1 MRKTLCGVLFV
12 AALGALAVS
21 CNSNTSS
28 NGPQAGKGVVTGIVS
43 DQTTQTPLSGVT
55 ISAQSLTA
63 GTQSEVTTSTGAYS
77 FSFNIDSTS
86 TVVLSFHISGWR
98 DTSVVA
104 PIRANATPTVVN
116 VSMARRSQISGGGGS
131 GIAQTIAFLGA
142 SPPEIAVKGVG
153 GSETTTLTWEVR
165 DSLGLPVDVSHSI
178 QLTFTIASGPGGGE
192 FLSPTVV
199 TTNTVGQAIMTL
211 SSGTRAGVVQVMATG
226 TVASGTVS
234 TAPVR
239 IVIDG
244 GFPDQAHFTVAAHN
258 YNLPILG
265 TMGVHTP
272 ISVLVGDRWSNP
284 VAQNTAL
291 YFSSSAGVIQS
302 KVFTNQDGQGSADL
316 ISGNPFPLGSHA
328 APVNGLRP
336 SGDGYHYIA
345 ARTVGQAGISVMDS
359 MLVLWSGASIISSFA
374 PTTFNIPN
382 AGSQSFTFT
391 VADALGHPL
400 SAGTTISVIAAI
412 PPPPD
417 PSAPQNQVIVTFG
430 LSGGLVLN
438 DVLVPGPGTTQFN
451 CRLSDGN
458 SALFDTAG
466 TRTTLTVFVSGPNG
480 QATFTIDGL
489 VH

>member
-1 MRKTLCGVLFV
+1 
-12 AALGALAVS
+12 
-21 CNSNTSS
+21 
-28 NGPQAGKGVVTGIVS
+28 
-43 DQTTQTPLSGVT
+43 
-55 ISAQSLTA
+55 
-63 GTQSEVTTSTGAYS
+63 
-77 FSFNIDSTS
+77 
-86 TVVLSFHISGWR
+86 
-98 DTSVVA
+98 
-104 PIRANATPTVVN
+104 
-116 VSMARRSQISGGGGS
+116 
-131 GIAQTIAFLGA
+131 
-142 SPPEIAVKGVG
+142 
-153 GSETTTLTWEVR
+153 
-165 DSLGLPVDVSHSI
+165 
-178 QLTFTIASGPGGGE
+178 
-192 FLSPTVV
+192 
-199 TTNTVGQAIMTL
+199 
-211 SSGTRAGVVQVMATG
+211 
-226 TVASGTVS
+226 VS

-359 MLVLWSGASIISSFA
+359 ILVLWSGASIISSFA